1 MDSVTLFFGQLRIEM
16 WPDWLS
22 KNFSLSYVVY
32 GIFAIVA
39 VIGTIRT
46 SKGLR
51 KGQSDE
57 FMMFAFQKGLS
68 YDRGGESVMP
78 MMPRDPIFDFSTK
91 AFLGIPDHSMHP
103 VLVEFGEQ
111 FERFRWNPFSDD
123 DTDRVPYP
131 QAIMRGRDKDG
142 INWTIF
148 QHVQPRSSV
157 SWCLIAESPV
167 LLPLLS
173 MTPENA
179 GTRATKSLGKRELQ
193 VENQAFNNRYF
204 IQTDE
209 PDRVLHL
216 LHPQAIDRLMYLIP
230 AEWEFS
236 PRYIM
241 VCLPGTASSQN
252 LDTYSLAIKDFIRMI
267 PGYYRKDFGFTN
279 LP

>member
-1 MDSVTLFFGQLRIEM
+1 
-16 WPDWLS
+16 
-22 KNFSLSYVVY
+22 
-32 GIFAIVA
+32 
-39 VIGTIRT
+39 
-46 SKGLR
+46 
-51 KGQSDE
+51 
-57 FMMFAFQKGLS
+57 
-68 YDRGGESVMP
+68 MP

-103 VLVEFGEQ
+103 VLVEFGEH